1 MFHVGH
7 SQTGCVVIVAVTTL
21 RGVLS
26 HSSARTREGREIV
39 QGQESV
45 PEALARRSLGG
56 FPKGTDARRASGAGA
71 RVFHLPKLDTGA
83 QSPRESHFG
92 CDPLI
97 APAVQRM
104 HRHNAKRRSGFPRIA
119 T

>member
-7 SQTGCVVIVAVTTL
+7 SQTGCVVIVAVTAL
-21 RGVLS
+21 RGFCPTLGHV
-26 HSSARTREGREIV
+26 RGRAGEIV
-39 QGQESV
+39 QGQENV
-45 PEALARRSLGG
+45 PKALARRSLGG